1 VSGSKLND
9 LLSKKKDAIT
19 GRWLD
24 KIVASY
30 PEDYAGFLKD
40 ERNQVRNPVGAALS
54 KATRGIVE
62 GLLAGE
68 ETSRLAPLL
77 DEVIRI
83 RAVQELSASQVVAFV
98 FALKGAIWEEAGGSC
113 TAAGTIKE
121 LVELESRIDGLALAA
136 FDAYS
141 QARER
146 LSEVRVNE
154 MRRRVYL
161 LERTHPA
168 LDRELPDPAGEGG
181 PPDPT
186 KRGGGS

>member
-1 VSGSKLND
+1 MSGSKLNEI
-9 LLSKKKDAIT
+9 LLQKKAEIT
-19 GRWLD
+19 QRWLD
-24 KIVASY
+24 MVVASY
-30 PEDYAGFLKD
+30 PGDSARFLVSEKD
-40 ERNQVRNPVGAALS
+40 GIRNPVGTALS

-77 DEVIRI
+77 DEVILI
-83 RAVQELSASQVVAFV
+83 RSVQDFSASEVVAFV
-98 FALKGAIWEEAGGSC
+98 FALKRAIWEEAGRAL
-113 TAAGTIKE
+113 AAVETMRE

-136 FDAYS
+136 FDAYMR
-141 QARER
+141 ARER

-161 LERTHPA
+161 LERTHPT
-168 LDRELPDPAGEGG
+168 LDLELPDPGCGDA
-181 PPDPT
+181 PPVPS